1 MKLRAKHRF
10 HISIVSFLCVGTLA
24 ASLCSCEKKETQDY
38 AFTGTNGDS
47 SSLGVISV
55 HVREDGSGTR
65 NQFEEYLGISMSE
78 DNVDKY
84 KDIKQC
90 TVLTSG
96 SAMASTINESK
107 NGIGYVSYG
116 QMQGDSKALA
126 VDRIVCTRESIA
138 DHAYPLT
145 RDFTLVWVESPNAL
159 RDDFVKYICGAGQ
172 KIVGETYVP
181 VAKETS
187 FLADPDAQG
196 TLSIRGSSS
205 MADLLTELADAY
217 MAVNKNA
224 AIRVYATDSTK
235 GLNDAM
241 EGKCDIAMVSR
252 SLKDYERDL
261 VESTVIAT
269 DGIAVIVQKDN
280 PINQVT
286 KDELKGIFNGNITS
300 WNNIQ

>member
-38 AFTGTNGDS
+38 AFTGTNGDA

-55 HVREDGSGTR
+55 QVREDGSGTR

-145 RDFTLVWVESPNAL
+145 RDFTLAWVESPNAL

-205 MADLLTELADAY
+205 MADLLRNWQ
-217 MAVNKNA
+217 MH
-224 AIRVYATDSTK
+224 IW
-235 GLNDAM
+235 
-241 EGKCDIAMVSR
+241 
-252 SLKDYERDL
+252 
-261 VESTVIAT
+261 
-269 DGIAVIVQKDN
+269 Q
-280 PINQVT
+280 
-286 KDELKGIFNGNITS
+286 
-300 WNNIQ
+300 

>member
-38 AFTGTNGDS
+38 AFTGTNGDA

-55 HVREDGSGTR
+55 QVR
-65 NQFEEYLGISMSE
+65 LGISMSE

-145 RDFTLVWVESPNAL
+145 RDFTLVIYLW
-159 RDDFVKYICGAGQ
+159 
-172 KIVGETYVP
+172 
-181 VAKETS
+181 
-187 FLADPDAQG
+187 
-196 TLSIRGSSS
+196 
-205 MADLLTELADAY
+205 
-217 MAVNKNA
+217 
-224 AIRVYATDSTK
+224 
-235 GLNDAM
+235 
-241 EGKCDIAMVSR
+241 SR
-252 SLKDYERDL
+252 PEDCR
-261 VESTVIAT
+261 
-269 DGIAVIVQKDN
+269 
-280 PINQVT
+280 
-286 KDELKGIFNGNITS
+286 
-300 WNNIQ
+300 

>member
-38 AFTGTNGDS
+38 AFTGTNGDA

-55 HVREDGSGTR
+55 QVREDGSGTR

-126 VDRIVCTRESIA
+126 VDRIVCTQRKYRRSCVSVDQRFYTCMGRKPECIA
-138 DHAYPLT
+138 
-145 RDFTLVWVESPNAL
+145 
-159 RDDFVKYICGAGQ
+159 G
-172 KIVGETYVP
+172 
-181 VAKETS
+181 
-187 FLADPDAQG
+187 
-196 TLSIRGSSS
+196 
-205 MADLLTELADAY
+205 
-217 MAVNKNA
+217 
-224 AIRVYATDSTK
+224 
-235 GLNDAM
+235 
-241 EGKCDIAMVSR
+241 
-252 SLKDYERDL
+252 
-261 VESTVIAT
+261 
-269 DGIAVIVQKDN
+269 
-280 PINQVT
+280 
-286 KDELKGIFNGNITS
+286 
-300 WNNIQ
+300 

>member
-38 AFTGTNGDS
+38 AFTGTNGDA

-55 HVREDGSGTR
+55 QVREDGSGTR

-217 MAVNKNA
+217 MAVNLFSQSNELGDVEFEIDKEKLWGRCNYK
-224 AIRVYATDSTK
+224 IPREVENSIPFSKKIGYTTDPIIALKKTVDIKPEETASLEEEIEYTK
-235 GLNDAM
+235 KLQRKQM
-241 EGKCDIAMVSR
+241 KR
-252 SLKDYERDL
+252 
-261 VESTVIAT
+261 
-269 DGIAVIVQKDN
+269 
-280 PINQVT
+280 
-286 KDELKGIFNGNITS
+286 
-300 WNNIQ
+300 